1 MMFKQFNI
9 KKLLHKYSGKE
20 GFDMGNPT
28 VEAGSDLLKLPFNE
42 VPQWPD
48 ETALPEF
55 KTYFTKYYVLMTNL
69 AKTLL
74 RGFALASGNEENFFA
89 DKLSLDD
96 CMSTF
101 RLNHYPFLDN
111 IDAIEIAPD
120 GTKIGNLFYLS
131 SI

>member
-1 MMFKQFNI
+1 
-9 KKLLHKYSGKE
+9 LLE
-20 GFDMGNPT
+20 
-28 VEAGSDLLKLPFNE
+28 LPFNE
-42 VPQWPD
+42 VPQWPE

-55 KTYFTKYYVLMTNL
+55 KAYFTKYYTLMTNL

-74 RGFALASGNEENFFA
+74 RGFALAAGKEENFFA

-120 GTKIGNLFYLS
+120 GTKIGNFS
-131 SI
+131 NSIG